1 LLTLEQCLTVKAD
14 DYNQCLGQLSH
25 SLSCATGL
33 NASLRFHYVLFD
45 GDGQPKFE
53 QLAELLVSFI
63 VNYCFSAK
71 KLQNLNPQ
79 QLSRLFMQARD
90 LFRQYEHSG
99 QAGEVLIYFLL
110 ESVLKAPQVLQK
122 MPITTNTAEERKGGD
137 GLHAKWNNQL
147 QVLDIYFSESKLYG
161 KFSDALRDAFNS
173 METFHAI
180 RMRRHEYFLVT
191 HNMQMLDPLVQE
203 QLTDF
208 FLGKPG
214 KNIRT
219 NHACLLGFDWKE
231 YLCLNDSRRVAFV
244 KEFETRY
251 LLEAERLAKRVD
263 EKLSTSSLKNFGFEF
278 FVVPFKSVEEFRVWF
293 NRALSGV
300 RHAGVTS

>member
-1 LLTLEQCLTVKAD
+1 MSVKAE
-14 DYNQCLGQLSH
+14 DYQECLGQLTH
-25 SLSCATGL
+25 SLSCAT
-33 NASLRFHYVLFD
+33 AQDVSLRFHYVLFD

-71 KLQNLNPQ
+71 KLQNLNAQ
-79 QLSRLFMQARD
+79 GYSKLFMQARD
-90 LFRQYEHSG
+90 LFRRYEHSG

-122 MPITTNTAEERKGGD
+122 MPITTNTEEERKGGD
-137 GLHAKWNNQL
+137 GLHAKWNEPLQL
-147 QVLDIYFSESKLYG
+147 VDVYFSESKLYSR
-161 KFSDALRDAFNS
+161 FPEALRDAFTS
-173 METFHAI
+173 METFHAV
-180 RMRRHEYFLVT
+180 RMRKHEYFLAT
-191 HNMQMLDPLVQE
+191 HNMQMLDPAVQE

-231 YLCLNDSRRVAFV
+231 YKCLSDSRRAEFLR
-244 KEFETRY
+244 EFEARY
-251 LLEAERLAKRVD
+251 LAEAAGFAQKID
-263 EKLSTSSLKNFGFEF
+263 EKLSNSSLKNFGFEF
-278 FVVPFKSVEEFRVWF
+278 FIVPFKSVEEFRIWF

-300 RHAGVTS
+300 KHASVTS